1 MRLATAA
8 AILLLLASYARA
20 EDKATKFALPGMAPY
35 GLVSFEN
42 QKGQVEAGIEL
53 NFGPGVL
60 HDIPE
65 TPNPHAGRI
74 RAQSLRL
81 FADVPFQSDDSTV
94 GRLDYRITTW
104 ALGSNLAF
112 ERTTWSLVPHD
123 ESFQR
128 LRLGLEGK
136 FTANSY
142 DFYQN
147 GGPNKSTEW
156 HEGYSI
162 KLKALYHMSHD
173 AGHWA
178 PQLEVGYVR
187 PYKAADK
194 VPVVSA
200 PAAGMTVI
208 GKNEIVDPPSATATT
223 YARASLLTLG
233 SRNFG
238 MGISCLYTLTGAK
251 NKTSPLDGSRRVQ
264 FELWGYYFPIYPPER
279 KTVNLR
285 VGVAPFV
292 NVRTSGSDTL
302 NHTFLGALV
311 ELRAS
316 TTELEY

>member
-1 MRLATAA
+1 MRLGPTAA
-8 AILLLLASYARA
+8 ILLLASYARA

-65 TPNPHAGRI
+65 APNPNPGSSRV
-74 RAQSLRL
+74 QSLRL

-112 ERTTWSLVPHD
+112 ERTTWNIDSND
-123 ESFQR
+123 KSFQR

-142 DFYQN
+142 DFYRD
-147 GGPNKSTEW
+147 GGPTKSTEW
-156 HEGYSI
+156 HEGYSM
-162 KLKALYHMSHD
+162 KLKSLYHVSHGD
-173 AGHWA
+173 GHWA
-178 PQLEVGYVR
+178 PQLELGYVR

-200 PAAGMTVI
+200 PAAGVTVI
-208 GKNEIVDPPSATATT
+208 GKNEIVDPPSAMATA
-223 YARASLLTLG
+223 YARASLLALG
-233 SRNFG
+233 GRNYG
-238 MGISCLYTLTGAK
+238 AGISFLYTLTGEK
-251 NKTSPLDGSRRVQ
+251 NRISPVDGSQRLQ
-264 FELWGYYFPIYPPER
+264 IELWGYYFPIYPPER

-292 NVRTSGSDTL
+292 NVLTSGSDTL
-302 NHTFLGALV
+302 NHTFFGALV